1 MEIEGNTP
9 SPRDA
14 LIADVLIAH
23 LLTPSLWIVLAVFVL
38 LAVAGSVINPL
49 HEATDEL
56 RHYRFVQHIVQLQ
69 RLPVQGEM
77 PCQAQGH
84 HPPLFYALGALATFW
99 IDTGREV
106 CAEPPLNPFWQYRY
120 WEVGR
125 DNKNLYLHGADEA
138 FPWHGEALAAHLV
151 RFVNILIG
159 AGTVVLTWL
168 LARVIWPTR
177 PYLALGSVA
186 FVAFNPMFVFMSGAI
201 NNDVIAAFSGT
212 AVLLAC
218 VVLVQSPAG
227 LSRRWGVVL
236 GGLYALALMSK
247 FSLAVVVVLIVVSV
261 TYVAWRDKTWR
272 LWLEVALIAGVVT
285 AVLAGWWFM
294 RNQLLYGE
302 PTGVERLTELWGVRN
317 PADSWGLAIHELPYT
332 WTSLWGRFGYGQIPL
347 PEWMYLG
354 LRWLVG
360 LGLAGLAVPF
370 LRRQWAELRQAA
382 MPLFLLALDVVLLF
396 AVLFNY
402 LLISPAG
409 AMGRFFFPA
418 LPALAI
424 LTFYGWSRWVDWLFG
439 AWEIRRLGDWQTV
452 ESPNLLISI
461 LAWIMNGMMASLTA
475 VALFGFLRPA
485 YAQPPTFAADTAV
498 PNPTNAQ
505 FDSMV
510 NLRGYEIS
518 TRIVQPGDELV
529 VKLYWE
535 VTGQPPGNYLLFAHL
550 INEDGLMIAQR
561 DTHPGLGNFPTSQWQ
576 VGDRFVDTIRL
587 HMPETMMSPDEA
599 TLSIGLYAPGAYR
612 LGITA
617 ADGTGLGDAL
627 PLATIS
633 LQPAP
638 GDVAN
643 PLNQNFNNLLRLEG
657 YEYNS
662 RVFRPDDVLAVT
674 LYWQADSP
682 LDQDYEVEVAVCD
695 DPCPDW
701 MGSRVTAVTPIS
713 PATSTLAPGQRISN
727 TMLLSLPGDLPTG
740 AYLIHVA
747 LIDPVTKEPQNVLA
761 ADGHILDDR
770 LLLAQVRIVE

>member
-1 MEIEGNTP
+1 MEIEESTP

-14 LIADVLIAH
+14 LIVHPI
-23 LLTPSLWIVLAVFVL
+23 TPSLFIVLAVFLL

-56 RHYRFVQHIVQLQ
+56 RHYRFVQHIVQLH

-84 HPPLFYALGALATFW
+84 HPPLFYALAALATFW
-99 IDTGREV
+99 IGTEREV
-106 CAEPPLNPFWQYRY
+106 CAEPPNNPFWQYRY

-138 FPWHGEALAAHLV
+138 FPWHGEALAAHIA

-168 LARVIWPTR
+168 LARVIWPGR

-212 AVLLAC
+212 AVLYAC
-218 VVLVQSPAG
+218 VVLVTSPTG
-227 LSRRWGVVL
+227 LSRRWGLVL

-247 FSLAVVVVLIVVSV
+247 FSLAVVVVLIAVSE
-261 TYVAWRDKTWR
+261 TYVAWQRKQWR

-285 AVLAGWWFM
+285 AVLAGWWFA
-294 RNQLLYGE
+294 RNQMLYGE

-370 LRRQWAELRQAA
+370 VRRQWGELRPTAV
-382 MPLFLLALDVVLLF
+382 PLFLLALDVVLLF

-424 LTFYGWSRWVDWLFG
+424 LTFYGWSRWGDWIWG
-439 AWEIRRLGDWQTV
+439 DWEIGRLGD
-452 ESPNLLISI
+452 SPISNLQSPISI
-461 LAWIMNGMMASLTA
+461 FAWLINGLMALLTA
-475 VALFGFLRPA
+475 VALFSFLRPA
-485 YAQPPTFAADTAV
+485 YARPPEFAANMSV

-505 FDSMV
+505 FDAFV
-510 NLRGYEIS
+510 NLRGYELS
-518 TRIVQPGDELV
+518 AQTVQPGDELV

-550 INEDGLMIAQR
+550 MNGDGLMIAQR
-561 DTHPGLGNFPTSQWQ
+561 DTHPGLGNFPSSQWQ

-587 HMPETMMSPDEA
+587 HMPETMLAPDEA

-617 ADGTGLGDAL
+617 ANGAGLGDAL
-627 PLATIS
+627 PLGTIN

-638 GDVAN
+638 GDVPN
-643 PLNQNFNNLLRLEG
+643 PLNQDFDNKLRLVG
-657 YEYNS
+657 YEYNN
-662 RVFRPDDVLAVT
+662 RVLRPEDVLAVT
-674 LYWQADSP
+674 LYWQAVAP
-682 LDQDYEVEVAVCD
+682 LDRDYEVEVAVCD

-701 MGSRVTAVTPIS
+701 LGARVTAVNPIT
-713 PATSTLAPGQRISN
+713 PATSTLRPQQVISD
-727 TMLLSLPGDLPTG
+727 TVLLSLPGNLPPG
-740 AYLIHVA
+740 VYLIHVA
-747 LIDPVTKEPQNVLA
+747 LIDPLTKEPQNVLA

-770 LLLAQVRIVE
+770 LLLAQIRIIE

>member
-1 MEIEGNTP
+1 MPDKSEKASLAIILG
-9 SPRDA
+9 
-14 LIADVLIAH
+14 LFL
-23 LLTPSLWIVLAVFVL
+23 LLTM
-38 LAVAGSVINPL
+38 AGSVINPL

-56 RHYRFVQHIVQLQ
+56 RHYRFVQHIVQLH

-84 HPPLFYALGALATFW
+84 HPPLFYALGALTTFW

-125 DNKNLYLHGADEA
+125 DNKNLYLHGAEEA
-138 FPWHGEALAAHLV
+138 FPWSGEALAAHLV

-168 LARVIWPTR
+168 LARVIWPAR

-186 FVAFNPMFVFMSGAI
+186 FVAFNPMFVYMSGAI

-212 AVLLAC
+212 AVLYAC
-218 VVLVQSPAG
+218 VVLVKSPAG
-227 LSRRWGVVL
+227 LSRRWGLVL

-247 FSLAVVVVLIVVSV
+247 FSLAVVVVLIVVAV
-261 TYVAWRDKTWR
+261 TYVAWRNKTWR
-272 LWLEVALIAGVVT
+272 LWLEVALIAGLVT
-285 AVLAGWWFM
+285 AVLAGWWFA
-294 RNQLLYGE
+294 RNQMLYGE

-347 PEWMYLG
+347 PEWIYLG

-360 LGLAGLAVPF
+360 LGLAGLAVP
-370 LRRQWAELRQAA
+370 LIRRQWGELRPVA
-382 MPLFLLALDVVLLF
+382 MPLFLLALDVALLF

-424 LTFYGWSRWVDWLFG
+424 LTFYGWSRWVEWAEG
-439 AWEIRRLGDWQTV
+439 QRRRG
-452 ESPNLLISI
+452 EKGNLLRSSAPP
-461 LAWIMNGMMASLTA
+461 LLGPPFAWGMNIIMALLTA
-475 VALFGFLRPA
+475 VALFGYLRPA

-498 PNPTNAQ
+498 PSPINAQ
-505 FDSMV
+505 FDTLAT
-510 NLRGYEIS
+510 LRGYELS
-518 TRIVQPGDELV
+518 SQTVQPGDELTI
-529 VKLYWE
+529 KLYWE
-535 VTGQPPGNYLLFAHL
+535 VTGQPPGNYLLFVHL
-550 INEDGLMIAQR
+550 IDENGLMIAQR
-561 DTHPGLGNFPTSQWQ
+561 DTHPGLGNFPSSQWR
-576 VGDRFVDTIRL
+576 VGNRFVDTIRL
-587 HMPETMMSPDEA
+587 HMPETMIAPDEA

-612 LGITA
+612 LGITT
-617 ADGTGLGDAL
+617 ADGTGMGDAL
-627 PLATIS
+627 PLTTIS

-638 GDVAN
+638 GDVPN
-643 PLNQNFNNLLRLEG
+643 PLNQNFNNLLRLVG

-662 RVFRPDDVLAVT
+662 RVFQPDDVLAVT
-674 LYWQADSP
+674 LYWQADRP
-682 LDQDYEVEVAVCD
+682 LDQEYEVEVAVCD

-701 MGSRVTAVTPIS
+701 MGARVTAVTPIS
-713 PATSTLAPGQRISN
+713 PATSTLAPGQHISS

-770 LLLAQVRIVE
+770 LLLAQVRMVE

>member
-1 MEIEGNTP
+1 MTFGNIDK
-9 SPRDA
+9 SKKA
-14 LIADVLIAH
+14 
-23 LLTPSLWIVLAVFVL
+23 SLAIILGLFLL
-38 LAVAGSVINPL
+38 LAVMGSVINPL

-159 AGTVVLTWL
+159 AATVVLTWL

-186 FVAFNPMFVFMSGAI
+186 FVAFNPMFVFMSGAV

-212 AVLLAC
+212 AVLFAC
-218 VVLVQSPAG
+218 VVLVKSPTG
-227 LSRRWGVVL
+227 LSRRWGLVL

-247 FSLAVVVVLIVVSV
+247 FSLAVVVVLIAVSV

-272 LWLEVALIAGVVT
+272 LWLEVALLAGLVT
-285 AVLAGWWFM
+285 AVLAGWWFV
-294 RNQLLYGE
+294 RNQVLYGE
-302 PTGVERLTELWGVRN
+302 PTGFERLTELWGARN

-347 PEWMYLG
+347 PEWIYLG

-360 LGLAGLAVPF
+360 IGLAGLIVPF
-370 LRRQWAELRQAA
+370 IRRQWGELRPVA
-382 MPLFLLALDVVLLF
+382 MPLFLLALDVALLF

-402 LLISPAG
+402 LLVSPAG

-424 LTFYGWSRWVDWLFG
+424 LTFYGWSRWVDWIRG
-439 AWEIRRLGDWQTV
+439 DRRLEIGD
-452 ESPNLLISI
+452 SPVSI
-461 LAWIMNGMMASLTA
+461 LAWIVNVIMALLTA

-485 YAQPPTFAADTAV
+485 YARPPEFAVNTAV
-498 PNPTNAQ
+498 PNPINAQ
-505 FDSMV
+505 FDSFV
-510 NLRGYEIS
+510 NLRGYELS
-518 TRIVQPGDELV
+518 TQMVQPGDELV
-529 VKLYWE
+529 VELYWE

-550 INEDGLMIAQR
+550 MNENGLMIVQR
-561 DTHPGLGNFPTSQWQ
+561 DTHPGLGSFPSSQWQ
-576 VGDRFVDTIRL
+576 VGDRFVDTVRL
-587 HMPETMMSPDEA
+587 HMPETMYTPDEA
-599 TLSIGLYAPGAYR
+599 ILSIGLYAPDAYR

-617 ADGTGLGDAL
+617 ADGSGLGDTL
-627 PLATIS
+627 PLSTVT
-633 LQPAP
+633 LQSAS
-638 GDVAN
+638 GDGPN
-643 PLNQNFNNLLRLEG
+643 PLDQNFNDLMRLVG

-662 RVFRPDDVLAVT
+662 RVLHPGDVLAVT
-674 LYWQADSP
+674 LYWQAIAP
-682 LDQDYEVEVAVCD
+682 MERDYEMAVGVCD

-701 MGSRVTAVTPIS
+701 MGSRVTAVTPHM
-713 PATSTLAPGQRISN
+713 PPTSTLTPGQIISN
-727 TMLLSLPGDLPTG
+727 NMLLSLPGDLPPG
-740 AYLIHVA
+740 VYLIHVA

-770 LLLAQVRIVE
+770 LLLAQIRIVE